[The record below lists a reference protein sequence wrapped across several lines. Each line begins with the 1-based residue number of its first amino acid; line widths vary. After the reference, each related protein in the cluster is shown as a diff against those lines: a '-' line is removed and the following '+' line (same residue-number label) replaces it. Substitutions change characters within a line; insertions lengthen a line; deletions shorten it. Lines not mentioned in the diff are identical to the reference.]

1 MILCADDALFT
12 RTYAAVWTGK
22 KLVGCFEYGAVAS
35 ERSGK
40 EADRWIDTLFGR
52 FCFAVLRPS
61 QGGRKEG

>member
-12 RTYAAVWTGK
+12 KAYGVLWTGE
-22 KLVGCFEYGAVAS
+22 KLTGCFESGAVAS
-35 ERSGK
+35 ERGGS

-61 QGGRKEG
+61 LKSV